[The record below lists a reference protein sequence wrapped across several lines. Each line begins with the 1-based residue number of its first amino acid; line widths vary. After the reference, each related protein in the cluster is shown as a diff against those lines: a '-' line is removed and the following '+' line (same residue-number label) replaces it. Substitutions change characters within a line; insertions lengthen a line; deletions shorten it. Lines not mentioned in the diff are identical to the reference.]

1 MSSVLCRAHF
11 LLDKIIARKSKILIA
26 QYEYDSFGK
35 TTVGRSLENL
45 DGVSTVDADNYKLVF
60 TIVEKLLSM
69 GRKKILLLNSNKDY
83 TISVDRTEAYLAALE
98 QAKAEV
104 DKKRIV
110 YLENSTESMGKPVME
125 EFLQSD
131 NPPDAVITSNEAV
144 AHGVYSAAQEKQI
157 KIGSELAVV
166 SLGGVE
172 VSEDQ
177 FSPRLSY
184 AYQDYET
191 IGKKSVD
198 ALINIIESPD
208 PKYEH
213 IEVKSKLV
221 FDLSVGTAERNL

>member
-1 MSSVLCRAHF
+1 MCRAHF

-110 YLENSTESMGKPVME
+110 YLENSTESMGKSVME
-125 EFLQSD
+125 EF
-131 NPPDAVITSNEAV
+131 
-144 AHGVYSAAQEKQI
+144 
-157 KIGSELAVV
+157 
-166 SLGGVE
+166 
-172 VSEDQ
+172 
-177 FSPRLSY
+177 
-184 AYQDYET
+184 
-191 IGKKSVD
+191 
-198 ALINIIESPD
+198 
-208 PKYEH
+208 
-213 IEVKSKLV
+213 
-221 FDLSVGTAERNL
+221 